1 MMFPVHK
8 IILPP
13 LLRQVPNGE
22 VPARLL
28 TNVKPY
34 GQLFW
39 KAAVAYD
46 RLVQAGAEAGFR
58 FSHVGAY
65 RSYTEQERLFRAR
78 YSRKKTGRVPEV
90 TRVWNG
96 DVWYLRKGMAPS
108 ATPGK
113 SNHGLGLAVD
123 LCELAGKKP
132 VPLGVNARKWLISN
146 AETYGWCW
154 EVADPSS
161 PNFEAWHLVCWDA
174 ASINPDEPVKPAR
187 RTRRLNKNE
196 LRGA

>member
-8 IILPP
+8 IIMP
-13 LLRQVPNGE
+13 LRLREVPNGE

-28 TNVKPY
+28 ANLKPY
-34 GQLFW
+34 GQLFRP
-39 KAAVAYD
+39 AARSYNE
-46 RLVQAGAEAGFR
+46 LVKAGAEAGFT

-65 RSYTEQERLFRAR
+65 RSLSQQVSLFKTR
-78 YSRKKTGRVPEV
+78 YAKKPTGRVPEV

-96 DVWYLRKGMAPS
+96 DVWYLRKGMAPA

-113 SNHGLGLAVD
+113 SNHGFGLAID

-132 VPLGVNARKWLISN
+132 VPLGPNARKWLLSN
-146 AETYGWCW
+146 AEKYGWCW

-161 PNFEAWHLVCWDA
+161 PNFEVWHLVCWDA
-174 ASINPDEPVKPAR
+174 GDLDKGTEPAR
-187 RTRRLNKNE
+187 RVKRLNRAQRKGT
-196 LRGA
+196 GA

>member
-1 MMFPVHK
+1 MFPVHK
-8 IILPP
+8 IVLPP

-22 VPARLL
+22 VPARML

-46 RLVQAGAEAGFR
+46 RLVQAGNDAGFT

-65 RSYTEQERLFRAR
+65 RSLTEQERLFKAR
-78 YSRKKTGRVPEV
+78 YAPKPTGRNPEV
-90 TRVWNG
+90 TRVYNG
-96 DVWYLRKGMAPS
+96 KRWWLRKGMAPS
-108 ATPGK
+108 ASPGK

-123 LCELAGKKP
+123 LCEVAGKKP

-154 EVADPSS
+154 EVADPAS
-161 PNFEAWHLVCWDA
+161 PNFEVWHLVCWDA
-174 ASINPDEPVKPAR
+174 GAINPDLPPKSAR

-196 LRGA
+196 LRGV